1 MAPILI
7 KQPVSQSREHLLRVN
22 LAGTP
27 GGDGAPDLVVVSGYA
42 HYDLELS
49 GSADDD
55 MIQIAYVAEIL
66 VGPIWVRLVDVSPA
80 VTIAG
85 YANVEADEAD
95 MMLIRV
101 TSCNW
106 EFPVPPDPRRIRLIV
121 NLVVGGGENAMI
133 SSLAYHLV
141 ARGVL
146 EPNQVF
152 DEN

>member
-1 MAPILI
+1 MAPTLI
-7 KQPVSQSREHLLRVN
+7 RQPALQSREHLLRVN
-22 LAGTP
+22 LRGTP
-27 GGDGAPDLVVVSGYA
+27 DGDSAPDLVVVSGYA
-42 HYDLELS
+42 HYNLELS
-49 GSADDD
+49 GSADSD
-55 MIQIAYVAEIL
+55 MTQIDYVAEIL
-66 VGPIWVRLVDVSPA
+66 VGPIWVRLVDVSPT

-101 TSCNW
+101 TNCNW
-106 EFPVPPDPRRIRLIV
+106 EFPVPPDPRRVRLV
-121 NLVVGGGENAMI
+121 VSVTVGGGENARI